1 MPRTAL
7 HDAKTA
13 EEVPQAV
20 HGRGV
25 DARDEDGRTALM
37 QAAQHGGEHGAG
49 MMRLLVDAGADANK
63 QSKDGWTALMMA
75 AWRGSAE
82 AMRLL
87 VARGAALPLS
97 EALHTDTPPAHAE
110 YIRGAQSWTPL
121 HRAADARD
129 FAALFA
135 QLRERAPLYERHDDA
150 VASPHARMRTAL
162 SIAASD
168 SYACAAPVDERCL
181 ALVRRGPVWS
191 VESHALC
198 PADERTAASARA
210 LMMGAKRVGAD
221 GKPHKIDIGPATGSD
236 GVERFVPRE
245 IWGMIFRFLIFE
257 DGYHDACPAQRMR
270 IS

>member
-1 MPRTAL
+1 MIL
-7 HDAKTA
+7 
-13 EEVPQAV
+13 
-20 HGRGV
+20 
-25 DARDEDGRTALM
+25 
-37 QAAQHGGEHGAG
+37 
-49 MMRLLVDAGADANK
+49 
-63 QSKDGWTALMMA
+63 A

-82 AMRLL
+82 AIRLL

-97 EALHTDTPPAHAE
+97 EALHSDTPPAHAE
-110 YIRGAQSWTPL
+110 YIRGAQSWMPL

-135 QLRERAPLYERHDDA
+135 LLRERAPLHERHDGA

-191 VESHALC
+191 IESHALC

-210 LMMGAKRVGAD
+210 LLMGGARVGAD
-221 GKPHKIDIGPATGSD
+221 GTPHEIDIGPPRGSD
-236 GVERFVPRE
+236 GVERFLPRVVWD
-245 IWGMIFRFLIFE
+245 IIFSFLIFE
-257 DGYHDACPAQRMR
+257 EGYRDARPAKRR
-270 IS
+270 HES

>member
-1 MPRTAL
+1 
-7 HDAKTA
+7 
-13 EEVPQAV
+13 
-20 HGRGV
+20 
-25 DARDEDGRTALM
+25 
-37 QAAQHGGEHGAG
+37 
-49 MMRLLVDAGADANK
+49 
-63 QSKDGWTALMMA
+63 
-75 AWRGSAE
+75 
-82 AMRLL
+82 MRLL

-135 QLRERAPLYERHDDA
+135 LLRERAPLHERHDGA

-236 GVERFVPRE
+236 GVERFVPRA